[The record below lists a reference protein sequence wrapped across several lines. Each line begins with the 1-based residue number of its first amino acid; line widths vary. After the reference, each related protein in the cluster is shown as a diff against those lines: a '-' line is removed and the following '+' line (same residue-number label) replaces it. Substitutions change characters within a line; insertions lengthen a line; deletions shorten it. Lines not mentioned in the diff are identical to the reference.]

1 MSSLAF
7 VPPSRPAL
15 AERLRAAFGAFLA
28 PERQQPVANDNDRH
42 PGIDR
47 TVSLVDPLAFPP
59 DWQGGGDLLSLSF
72 LPFDR

>member
-1 MSSLAF
+1 MSPIVF

-15 AERLRAAFGAFLA
+15 AERLRAAFGAFVA
-28 PERQQPVANDNDRH
+28 PGRLQPVAGDNDR
-42 PGIDR
+42 R
-47 TVSLVDPLAFPP
+47 ELRLDPLAFPP